1 MAVCS
6 AEGLTQYLQSR
17 GTSYNPNPSYNRPL
31 ARVNRQQQIPYVQS
45 PYVQSPYV
53 QSPYVTSPQAN
64 YYRTAP
70 SYVPIV
76 SQKSIRD
83 DTGYSYSYETA
94 DRTSVNERGLLKQ
107 GPEGDVIV
115 ADGSFSYVGP
125 DGNQYTVTYR
135 ADENGFQ
142 PEGAHLP
149 RPVESTFA

>member
-1 MAVCS
+1 MKGTFLSSVGEIRCV
-6 AEGLTQYLQSR
+6 LT
-17 GTSYNPNPSYNRPL
+17 P
-31 ARVNRQQQIPYVQS
+31 ARVLPSQS
-45 PYVQSPYV
+45 SAAISLQHV
-53 QSPYVTSPQAN
+53 
-64 YYRTAP
+64 
-70 SYVPIV
+70 I
-76 SQKSIRD
+76 SQWPH
-83 DTGYSYSYETA
+83 YETA